1 MDWAWRNR
9 DMILDL
15 FWQHTWLSVL
25 PVVIGFLVAVPIGW
39 FAHRHPRV
47 RGVLLSAGSVLYT
60 IPSLALFVTL
70 PGIIGTGFLDPLNVV
85 VALSIYA
92 VAIMVRTAADAF
104 DSVSPAVL
112 DSATATGYSSR
123 QRGFGVELP
132 LAGPVLLAGVRVVS
146 VSTISLVSVGA
157 LIGVS
162 NLGSLFTN
170 GYRRDFTTEIVVGLV
185 GIVVLALVLDA
196 LLVLAGRVLMP
207 WSRTSSRAQGPFWR
221 RLAARGTGARARSL
235 ATNGGGSA

>member
-1 MDWAWRNR
+1 MEWAWQNR
-9 DMILDL
+9 DMVLDL
-15 FWQHTWLSVL
+15 FWQHTWLSVV
-25 PVVIGFLVAVPIGW
+25 PIVIGFVVAVPVGW
-39 FAHRHPRV
+39 FASRHPRL
-47 RGVLLSAGSVLYT
+47 RGTLLGAGSVLYT

-70 PGIIGTGFLDPLNVV
+70 PGMIGTGFLDPLNVV
-85 VALSIYA
+85 IALSLYA
-92 VAIMVRTAADAF
+92 VAILIRTAADAF

-123 QRGFGVELP
+123 QRGIGVELP
-132 LAGPVLLAGVRVVS
+132 LAGPVLLAGLRVVS

-170 GYRRDFTTEIVVGLV
+170 GYRRDFLTEIMVGLV
-185 GIVVLALVLDA
+185 GIVVLALVIDA

-207 WSRTSSRAQGPFWR
+207 WAQ
-221 RLAARGTGARARSL
+221 
-235 ATNGGGSA
+235 TNGASR